1 MQEALF
7 RNFGQSLTFIAILFK
22 DSNSFFHH
30 LMKLKSVWKQDQHK
44 NNDSIIGYLRDVLSK
59 KIVGMQD

>member
-1 MQEALF
+1 MQEDLF
-7 RNFGQSLTFIAILFK
+7 RNFCQSLAFITISVK

-30 LMKLKSVWKQDQHK
+30 MMKLKSVWKQDQHK

-59 KIVGMQD
+59 EVGMQG